1 MFSGALKTLSLT
13 LFELAHMNTAI
24 KINQVSKRYRI
35 GGLHPGY
42 MTFREM
48 LGGVVTAPFRKLKSG
63 NGAQTLWALSDLNLQ
78 INQGELLGIIG
89 HNGAGKSTLLKILSR
104 VTKPTTGEVELRGRI
119 GSLLEVGTG
128 FHPDLT
134 GRENVFLSGAILG
147 MHRAEIERKFDEII
161 AFSEIE
167 EFIETPIKWY
177 SSGMWVRLAF
187 SVAAHLEPEIL
198 MMDEVLAVGDAAFQQ
213 KCLDKMHE
221 IRQQG
226 RTILFVSHDMAAITR
241 LCKRVVLLENGKVTS
256 DGEPRNVVKYY
267 LSSSL
272 KTGASREWSNPL
284 DAPGD
289 EVVRLRSVRVRDE
302 AGQTI
307 PVVDIRKPLGI
318 ELTYEVLDEGH
329 ALVPVIEFFNE
340 DGTEIFSTHDTSAEW
355 RRQARPC
362 ATYTSTVWIPGNLLA
377 EGSLVGHVSIM
388 SHFPAT
394 VLHAH
399 ERNAVAFQVVD
410 SPAGDSARGDYIGPM
425 PGVIRPLLQWSTEI
439 NEPEELR
446 PKSNVQCPTSASDS

>member
-1 MFSGALKTLSLT
+1 MKY
-13 LFELAHMNTAI
+13 AI
-24 KINQVSKRYRI
+24 KIKHVSKRYRI

-48 LGGVVTAPFRKLKSG
+48 LGGVVTAPFRKHESG
-63 NGAQTLWALSDLNLQ
+63 DGSQTLWALSDINLE
-78 INQGELLGIIG
+78 IRQGELVGFIG
-89 HNGAGKSTLLKILSR
+89 PNGAGKSTLLKILSR
-104 VTKPTTGEVELRGRI
+104 VTKPTTGEVELVGRI

-134 GRENVFLSGAILG
+134 GRENIFLSGAILG
-147 MHRAEIERKFDEII
+147 MRRAEIERKFDEIV
-161 AFSEIE
+161 AFSELE
-167 EFIETPIKWY
+167 KFIATSVKWY
-177 SSGMWVRLAF
+177 SSGMYVRLAF

-241 LCKRVVLLENGKVTS
+241 LCKRVVLLENGRITF
-256 DGEPRNVVKYY
+256 DGEPREVVKRY

-272 KTGASREWSNPL
+272 KTGAHREWSDQV

-289 EVVRLRSVRVRDE
+289 TVVRLRRARVRTEDGE
-302 AGQTI
+302 TI
-307 PVVDIRKPLGI
+307 AVVDTQRPFGI
-318 ELTYEVLDEGH
+318 ELVYDVLEAGH
-329 ALVPVIEFFNE
+329 SLVPLIEFHNE
-340 DGTEIFSTHDTSAEW
+340 QGIEVFSTHDTSAQW
-355 RRQARPC
+355 RHQRRPRG
-362 ATYTSTVWIPGNLLA
+362 TYTSTVWIPANLLA
-377 EGSLVGHVSIM
+377 EGGLLAHISIM
-388 SHFPAT
+388 SHLPAT

-410 SPAGDSARGDYIGPM
+410 SPSADSARGDYVGPM
-425 PGVIRPLLQWSTEI
+425 PGLVRPLLQWTTEI
-439 NEPEELR
+439 G
-446 PKSNVQCPTSASDS
+446 

>member
-1 MFSGALKTLSLT
+1 MKP
-13 LFELAHMNTAI
+13 AI
-24 KINQVSKRYRI
+24 KIKHISKRYRI

-48 LGGVVTAPFRKLKSG
+48 LGGVVTAPFRRIKSG
-63 NGAQTLWALSDLNLQ
+63 NGHQTLWALSDINLE
-78 INQGELLGIIG
+78 IGQGELVGIIG

-104 VTKPTTGEVELRGRI
+104 VTRPTTGEVELFGRI

-134 GRENVFLSGAILG
+134 GRENIFLSGAILG
-147 MHRAEIERKFDEII
+147 MRRTEIERKFDEIV
-161 AFSEIE
+161 AFSELE
-167 EFIETPIKWY
+167 KFIETSVKWY
-177 SSGMWVRLAF
+177 SSGMYVRLAF

-241 LCKRVVLLENGKVTS
+241 LCKRVVLLESGKIAC
-256 DGEPRNVVKYY
+256 DGKPREVVKHY

-272 KTGASREWSNPL
+272 KTGALREWENL
-284 DAPGD
+284 HDAPGD
-289 EVVRLRSVRVRDE
+289 QVVRLRRVRVRTEGGD
-302 AGQTI
+302 TI
-307 PVVDIRKPLGI
+307 AVVDIQKPFGI
-318 ELTYEVLDEGH
+318 ELTYDVLDEGH
-329 ALVPVIEFFNE
+329 ALVPVIEFYNDAGSE
-340 DGTEIFSTHDTSAEW
+340 LFSTHDTSAHW
-355 RRQARPC
+355 RRQLRPRG
-362 ATYTSTVWIPGNLLA
+362 TYTSTVWVPGNLLA
-377 EGSLVGHVSIM
+377 EGSLIAHVSIM

-399 ERNAVAFQVVD
+399 ERNAIAFQAID
-410 SPAGDSARGDYIGPM
+410 SPSADSARGDYIGPM
-425 PGVIRPLLQWSTEI
+425 PGVVRPLLRWT
-439 NEPEELR
+439 
-446 PKSNVQCPTSASDS
+446 TD

>member
-1 MFSGALKTLSLT
+1 MKP
-13 LFELAHMNTAI
+13 AI
-24 KINQVSKRYRI
+24 KIEHLSKRYRI

-48 LGGVVTAPFRKLKSG
+48 IGGVMTAPFRKLKGG
-63 NGAQTLWALSDLNLQ
+63 NGHQTLWALSDINLQ
-78 INQGELLGIIG
+78 IGQGELVGIIG

-104 VTKPTTGEVELRGRI
+104 VTKPTTGEVELFGRI

-134 GRENVFLSGAILG
+134 GRENIFLSGAILG
-147 MHRAEIERKFDEII
+147 MRRVEIERKFDEIV
-161 AFSEIE
+161 AFSEVE
-167 EFIETPIKWY
+167 KFIETSVKWY
-177 SSGMWVRLAF
+177 SSGMYVRLAF

-213 KCLDKMHE
+213 KCLDKLHD

-241 LCKRVVLLENGKVTS
+241 LCKRVVLLEKGKIAC
-256 DGEPRNVVKYY
+256 DGAPREVVDHY

-272 KTGASREWSNPL
+272 KTGAWREWTNAAE
-284 DAPGD
+284 APGD
-289 EVVRLRSVRVRDE
+289 EVVRLRRGRVRDE
-302 AGQTI
+302 AGETI
-307 PVVDIRKPLGI
+307 SVVDIRKPFGI
-318 ELTYEVLDEGH
+318 ELTYEVLEEGH
-329 ALVPVIEFFNE
+329 ALVPVIEFYNE
-340 DGTEIFSTHDTSAEW
+340 EGTELFSTHDTQVEW
-355 RRQARPC
+355 RRQTRPR

-377 EGSLVGHVSIM
+377 EGSLIGHVSIM

-425 PGVIRPLLQWSTEI
+425 PGLIRPLLSWTTEMAAVKTGLLK
-439 NEPEELR
+439 P
-446 PKSNVQCPTSASDS
+446 D